1 MTPRRV
7 RHADLE
13 IVTLA
18 TQDERDRIA
27 MVIMQ
32 LDMALALANSK
43 GLAEVVA
50 YLEAA
55 MAEACNLR
63 DKMLN

>member
-1 MTPRRV
+1 MTSRRAPP
-7 RHADLE
+7 ADRE

-18 TQDERDRIA
+18 TQDERDRIC

-43 GLAEVVA
+43 GLKEV
-50 YLEAA
+50 AA
-55 MAEACNLR
+55 HLKAALDEACNLR

>member
-1 MTPRRV
+1 MTLRRAPPAEV
-7 RHADLE
+7 E

-32 LDMALALANSK
+32 LDMALALAKSK
-43 GLAEVVA
+43 GLAEVAA

-55 MAEACNLR
+55 LDEACSLR